1 MWYALKIGFTYEEA
15 MLQPVS
21 RVLTLMAIEQI
32 KHEGAQIAGEVFG
45 SLGDDDVFDNETMD
59 IDEIFPDLK

>member
-1 MWYALKIGFTYEEA
+1 MWYALKIGFSWEEA
-15 MLQPVS
+15 LDQPVG
-21 RVLTLMAIEQI
+21 RLLTLMAIEQI
-32 KHEGAQIAGEVFG
+32 KNEGAQIAGEVFG